1 MLSVG
6 IHGKE
11 VGGAVHVIR
20 YAMPGVV
27 EKDLDVAVIDFA
39 DILEVTDGGEE
50 GAESSIFIQADVVVR
65 YAKGFLAVG
74 GESIGIVEGI
84 GDCSYALV
92 VFVADDDGKSI
103 GALRIGYWNVE
114 VEAVVC
120 HHRCRWGRL
129 L

>member
-1 MLSVG
+1 MLPVC

-11 VGGAVHVIR
+11 VGSAVHVIR

-84 GDCSYALV
+84 GDSSHALI
-92 VFVADDDGKSI
+92 VFVADDDGKSVEVW
-103 GALRIGYWNVE
+103 GVACRNVE